1 MKFNSQPKKKKKNYH
16 SLKKK
21 KKILKTSIHNTQH
34 AIKAC
39 QTCKKRGKKKKK
51 NDPSRKKLLKETQ
64 RTEVF
69 ALANKDLK
77 ESL

>member
-1 MKFNSQPKKKKKNYH
+1 MKFNSQPKKKKKK
-16 SLKKK
+16 LPFFKEK

-39 QTCKKRGKKKKK
+39 QTCKKRGKKKK

>member
-1 MKFNSQPKKKKKNYH
+1 MLDLQKE
-16 SLKKK
+16 
-21 KKILKTSIHNTQH
+21 
-34 AIKAC
+34 
-39 QTCKKRGKKKKK
+39 RGKKKK